1 MNKLILFLVSS
12 VLVVNTF
19 GCQEAPKT
27 GSETPS
33 TTNEAAQVPAKSA
46 SQTTQTTDKAVKVP
60 RTQTTPSVANTDT
73 KAKTDSA
80 KTEATKSTTSV
91 AKIGSDLKTEVSKKL
106 KEGLP
111 GNKLEVENKEGDIVI
126 KGTATSQEELQKAET
141 LVKAVQGV
149 KNVKVDAKVEPVKKS

>member
-12 VLVVNTF
+12 VLVINTF

-46 SQTTQTTDKAVKVP
+46 SQTTQTKDKTAKLP
-60 RTQTTPSVANTDT
+60 GTQTTPSVASTDT
-73 KAKTDSA
+73 K
-80 KTEATKSTTSV
+80 KTEVQKSTTSTTKV
-91 AKIGSDLKTEVSKKL
+91 GGDLKTEVSKKL
-106 KEGLP
+106 KQGLP
-111 GNKLEVENKEGDIVI
+111 GNKLEVENKEGDIVL

-141 LVKAVQGV
+141 LVKEVKGV
-149 KNVKVDAKVEPVKKS
+149 KNVKVEAKVEPVKKS